1 VHRLTKEQARRIGV
15 RAQLLDADRPTD
27 LLSQDVAFTP
37 SITAGV
43 RAELADLATWLRIA
57 AVELP
62 K

>member
-1 VHRLTKEQARRIGV
+1 
-15 RAQLLDADRPTD
+15 LLDADRPTD